1 MAETTN
7 TTTQQPDALR
17 ELLEAGLP
25 LDEAR
30 KYLDKGMSAADIL
43 SAVRSLQR
51 AGKWHLAGNKPRTEN
66 AIDRFQLYTLP
77 ELTPSETRPPEF
89 LVDGLIPVGMTFLSG
104 APKIRKS
111 FLALDLAAAVAN
123 GTEFLERRTRQCS
136 VLYADLEGSKS
147 RIATRAAAM
156 RIDLPPNLFICND
169 LPAKLADGLVDE
181 VRALHFQ
188 QPDLRLFIF
197 DTYSRA
203 RGNPKATG
211 SNAYDNDVSLLEPIQ
226 RAALEDNIS
235 VLFVHHDRKGAAA
248 AQDSFERLSGTM
260 GISGSADCVLNL
272 VADGKRADGIA
283 RLEYNPRDAIGG
295 EMNLTFDRFTCRWML
310 SGRQDGE
317 LLSDPV
323 INWIV
328 HNAPGKTQARFYDY
342 PGIYAAV
349 FNRSTDRP
357 SDAIR
362 NAVERH
368 QAELFN
374 AYKIAVSP
382 GAKSNSMRGV
392 RVMQL

>member
-1 MAETTN
+1 MA
-7 TTTQQPDALR
+7 TQDQPDALR
-17 ELLEAGLP
+17 EILDAGLS

-30 KYLDKGMSAADIL
+30 KYLDDGMTTAEIL
-43 SAVRSLQR
+43 SAVRGLQSE
-51 AGKWHLAGNKPRTEN
+51 GKWHPADKPREGN
-66 AIDRFQLYTLP
+66 ASGRFNLYTLP

-89 LVDGLIPVGMTFLSG
+89 LVDGLVPVGLTFLSG

-147 RIATRAAAM
+147 RIATRASAM
-156 RIDLPPNLFICND
+156 RIDLPANLFICNE
-169 LPAKLADGLVDE
+169 LPSKLADGLVDE
-181 VRALHFQ
+181 VRALHYQ

-203 RGNPKATG
+203 RGTPRATA
-211 SNAYDNDVSLLEPIQ
+211 SNAYDNDVQLLEPLQ
-226 RAALEDNIS
+226 RAALEENIA
-235 VLFVHHDRKGAAA
+235 VLCVHHDRKGAAA

-260 GISGSADCVLNL
+260 GISGSCDCVLNL
-272 VADGKRADGIA
+272 VADGKRTDGIA
-283 RLEYNPRDAIGG
+283 RLEYNPRDAVGG

-310 SGRQDGE
+310 SGHQDGD

-328 HNAPGKTQARFYDY
+328 HNAPGKTQTQFIDY
-342 PGIYAAV
+342 PGLYRTV
-349 FNRSTDRP
+349 FGRTSDRP

-362 NAVERH
+362 NAIDRH
-368 QAELFN
+368 QEQLFTAHRIVAQTGVKCN
-374 AYKIAVSP
+374 DR
-382 GAKSNSMRGV
+382 RGIRIV
-392 RVMQL
+392 KL